1 MTTPVSNSPR
11 SPVTTASETTFSA
24 SAIPLRRTNRPV
36 TTRCAPPPLWMRVVV
51 QIASWV
57 GQTHRAVGY
66 SIGQSLSDVLKN
78 IKNKDG
84 DAAIGKSISK
94 LEAALNMKFFIT
106 GNSSD
111 SVGAAVNEKLNSLK
125 PSLADMV
132 KLHEILQRQHGAD
145 DSTWSR
151 FDSVL
156 MDRIRS
162 ARADSIQLQALKL
175 VRIIADANEGTTSN
189 SREQLLKNANVIS
202 CLLTVCTQFE
212 AQQLDKEAKPL
223 EFALLK
229 KELGRL
235 DIASRGKILL
245 QIKSIGS
252 PYHPDDSQL
261 PAFEKQLVQLCACI
275 DGALSS
281 SQSTRG

>member
-1 MTTPVSNSPR
+1 
-11 SPVTTASETTFSA
+11 
-24 SAIPLRRTNRPV
+24 
-36 TTRCAPPPLWMRVVV
+36 MRVVV

-66 SIGQSLSDVLKN
+66 SVGQSLSDVLKN
-78 IKNKDG
+78 IKNKDD
-84 DAAIGKSISK
+84 DAAIAKSISK
-94 LEAALNMKFFIT
+94 LEAALNLKFFIT

-111 SVGAAVNEKLNSLK
+111 SVGVAVSEKLNSLK
-125 PSLADMV
+125 PSLAEMV
-132 KLHEILQRQHGAD
+132 KLQEILLTQHGGGNT
-145 DSTWSR
+145 TWSR

-156 MDRIRS
+156 MDRIRP
-162 ARADSIQLQALKL
+162 ARADLMEVQTLKL
-175 VRIIADANEGTTSN
+175 VRIIADANEGTTSK
-189 SREQLLKNANVIS
+189 SREKLLKNANVIS
-202 CLLTVCTQFE
+202 CLSTFGTQFE

-223 EFALLK
+223 KFELLK
-229 KELGRL
+229 NELGLVDSANR
-235 DIASRGKILL
+235 RKILL
-245 QIKSIGS
+245 QIKMIAS